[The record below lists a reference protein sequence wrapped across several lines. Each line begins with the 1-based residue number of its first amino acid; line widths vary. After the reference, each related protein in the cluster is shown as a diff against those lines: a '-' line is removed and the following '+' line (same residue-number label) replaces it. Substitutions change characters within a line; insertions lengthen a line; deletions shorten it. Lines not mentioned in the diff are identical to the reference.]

1 MAIQW
6 RDDAYY
12 FALIEE
18 RRAAKRAAKAR
29 DLIAEVEGDIP
40 WPSAS
45 VTTEQSS

>member
-1 MAIQW
+1 VAIHW

-18 RRAAKRAAKAR
+18 CRAAKRAAKAR
-29 DLIAEVEGDIP
+29 ALIAEVEGESP
-40 WPSAS
+40 RPSAS